1 MFTSFPLS
9 RSQARTRE
17 LKCHAE
23 PDNRRQGRHQMA
35 EKEHGN
41 YNSMAKIPQF
51 KTLEEAAEFWDTHD
65 FEDYIDDTEP
75 VTITVKIPRRK
86 KTLTVPLDAKVY
98 EPIEALAA
106 KRGGR
111 AEKMVSL
118 WLKDKAME
126 ELAAR

>member
-1 MFTSFPLS
+1 
-9 RSQARTRE
+9 
-17 LKCHAE
+17 
-23 PDNRRQGRHQMA
+23 
-35 EKEHGN
+35 
-41 YNSMAKIPQF
+41 MAKIPQF

-75 VTITVKIPRRK
+75 VTITVKTPRRK

-98 EPIEALAA
+98 EQIKALAA
-106 KRGGR
+106 KRGVR

>member
-1 MFTSFPLS
+1 
-9 RSQARTRE
+9 
-17 LKCHAE
+17 
-23 PDNRRQGRHQMA
+23 
-35 EKEHGN
+35 
-41 YNSMAKIPQF
+41 MAKIPQF

-75 VTITVKIPRRK
+75 VTITVTIPRRK

-98 EPIEALAA
+98 EQIEALAA
-106 KRGGR
+106 KRGVR

-118 WLKDKAME
+118 WLKNKAME